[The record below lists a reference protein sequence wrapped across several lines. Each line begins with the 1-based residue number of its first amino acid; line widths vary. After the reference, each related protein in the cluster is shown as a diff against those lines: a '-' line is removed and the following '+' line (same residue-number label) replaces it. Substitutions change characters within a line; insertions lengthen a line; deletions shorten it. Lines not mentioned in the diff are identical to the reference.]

1 LSSQRTDR
9 TELRIAAAHRPW
21 RWFVLLAA
29 LAPAAAVAV
38 EKPLWE
44 AGLGVAVID
53 FPDYRGADERH
64 SYALPL
70 PYLIYRGEVL
80 QADRDGARGLFLKTE
95 RYDLDIS
102 LNGSI
107 PVDSSDNSA
116 RSGMPDLDP
125 TLEIGPKLVVKLLS
139 SRDGGVQVG
148 LTLPVRTVIA
158 TDFSH
163 TRNVGW
169 VFEPRIDVDFRHTW
183 LGEGWNAGVTFGPLY
198 GDKRYH
204 NYFFGVAPEFSTA
217 QRPAYAADGGYAGLR
232 ILGALSRRFPS
243 FWVGAFVRADTLAG
257 SVVEA
262 SPLVRQKESYA
273 AGFAVTWP
281 LGQSARTVEVEQ

>member
-1 LSSQRTDR
+1 MRRL
-9 TELRIAAAHRPW
+9 W
-21 RWFVLLAA
+21 RWFVLTAA
-29 LAPAAAVAV
+29 LSPAAAGAV

-80 QADRDGARGLFLKTE
+80 QSDRDGARGLFLKTE

-107 PVDSSDNSA
+107 PVDSSDNAA
-116 RSGMPDLDP
+116 RSDMPDLDP
-125 TLEIGPKLVVKLLS
+125 TLEIGPKLVVKLLR
-139 SRDGGVQVG
+139 SRDGDVQIG
-148 LTLPVRTVIA
+148 LTLPARTVIA

-169 VFEPRIDVDFRHTW
+169 VFEPRVDVDFRHTW
-183 LGEGWNAGVTFGPLY
+183 LGEGWNVGVTFGPLY

-204 NYFFGVAPEFSTA
+204 NYFFGVAPEFATA
-217 QRPAYAADGGYAGLR
+217 QRAAYTADGGYAGLR
-232 ILGALSRRFPS
+232 LLGSLSRRFPS

-262 SPLVRQKESYA
+262 SPLIRQKESYA

-281 LGQSARTVEVEQ
+281 LGQSARTVDVEQ

>member
-1 LSSQRTDR
+1 MALLAAISP
-9 TELRIAAAHRPW
+9 AAAH
-21 RWFVLLAA
+21 
-29 LAPAAAVAV
+29 AV

-44 AGLGVAVID
+44 VGLGVAVID

-70 PYLIYRGEVL
+70 PYFVYRGEVF
-80 QADRDGARGLFLKTE
+80 QSDRDGARSRFFRNE
-95 RYDLDIS
+95 RFDLDLS

-125 TLEIGPKLVVKLLS
+125 TLEIGPKLGIKLLNDRES
-139 SRDGGVQVG
+139 GVQVG

-163 TRNVGW
+163 SRNVGW
-169 VFEPRIDVDFRHTW
+169 VFEPRVDVDFKRTW
-183 LGEGWNAGVTFGPLY
+183 LGEGWNVGMAFGPLF
-198 GDKRYH
+198 GDKRFH
-204 NYFFGVAPEFSTA
+204 NHFFGVAAEFATA
-217 QRPAYAADGGYAGLR
+217 QRPAYTAESGYAGLR
-232 ILGALSRRFPS
+232 LLGSLSRRFPS
-243 FWVGAFVRADTLAG
+243 FWLGAFVRLDTLAG

-273 AGFAVTWP
+273 AGFAITWP
-281 LGQSARTVEVEQ
+281 LDESASMVKADD